1 LIFLRQFSFA
11 ASLYADVRGVQEKV
25 SESYAQPVA
34 SMGYQ
39 ARKGAFGVHDRLL
52 IKSPNSCSLAF
63 VMNGLLGSVNSKRPR
78 ICKDGHDEQF

>member
-1 LIFLRQFSFA
+1 MRA
-11 ASLYADVRGVQEKV
+11 TLYASFRGVQEKV

-34 SMGYQ
+34 SVGHQ
-39 ARKGAFGVHDRLL
+39 ARKGAFVVHNRLL

-63 VMNGLLGSVNSKRPR
+63 IVSGLLGSVSSKRPR

>member
-1 LIFLRQFSFA
+1 LSYFFLRQVGFA
-11 ASLYADVRGVQEKV
+11 ASLYADFRGVQEKV

-34 SMGYQ
+34 SVGHQ

-63 VMNGLLGSVNSKRPR
+63 IVNGFLSL
-78 ICKDGHDEQF
+78 